1 MTINELTEFLNWLV
15 QYIVNIFFPAAISN
29 ELEDG
34 KYVLLKKD
42 EEEEFPDRR
51 LKRGKRPSKK
61 SKRNSVVGC

>member
-1 MTINELTEFLNWLV
+1 M

>member
-1 MTINELTEFLNWLV
+1 M
-15 QYIVNIFFPAAISN
+15 QYIVKIFFSAAISN

-61 SKRNSVVGC
+61 SKRNSVVSC